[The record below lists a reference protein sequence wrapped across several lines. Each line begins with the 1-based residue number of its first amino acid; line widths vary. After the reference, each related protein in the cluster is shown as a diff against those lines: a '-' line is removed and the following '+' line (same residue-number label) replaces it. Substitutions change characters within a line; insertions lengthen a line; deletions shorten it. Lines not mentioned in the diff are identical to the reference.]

1 MYFTW
6 PMPGAVVVTRNFY
19 FKDSLYVGGQH
30 AAIDLIRTDVPTF
43 GSPVIAIADGT
54 AYASPIKDYYSG
66 WHVYVEHA
74 DNWRSGYRHF
84 KDQILPVGQPN
95 PVKQGDLLGYAN
107 STGTVTGPHLHFDL
121 WNRNKLSPEAFYKV
135 GWWAHDPELYLGQG
149 EEDMALT
156 AQQEADLAEA
166 GALARWFG
174 TKWDSPG
181 GATNVKDAI
190 LYNAHNL
197 GTAIFDHDPAHWQN
211 GLFRQLVSQIVAAEV
226 AKIPPAQ
233 VDVQGLALLQAVTA
247 AITNEAV
254 LDKIALAVA
263 AKLDVKVD

>member
-1 MYFTW
+1 
-6 PMPGAVVVTRNFY
+6 MPGAVVVTRNFY

-121 WNRNKLSPEAFYKV
+121 WNRNKLSPEAFYKI
-135 GWWAHDPELYLGQG
+135 GWWAHDPELYLGQ
-149 EEDMALT
+149 EEDNMPVTDSEWQQIATADKIITERLNALT
-156 AQQEADLAEA
+156 SDVLNVVATLDSRLKALEGA
-166 GALARWFG
+166 GAPG
-174 TKWDSPG
+174 TE
-181 GATNVKDAI
+181 ATI
-190 LYNAHNL
+190 
-197 GTAIFDHDPAHWQN
+197 
-211 GLFRQLVSQIVAAEV
+211 AEIRERL
-226 AKIPPAQ
+226 K
-233 VDVQGLALLQAVTA
+233 
-247 AITNEAV
+247 E
-254 LDKIALAVA
+254 
-263 AKLDVKVD
+263 